1 MTHQKVIRRMKRM
14 TVNRARAAVQQRLAR
29 YFGLVMVASLPVVSG
44 CDFLTRFEQERY
56 ECPPN
61 PTGILELDFRAISIG
76 SEATAIF
83 ADRTIIGRIIESAD
97 DQLSIQ
103 KDNMIIRVDR
113 NSALVRLTSGG
124 RYVNIRCNKTVFK
137 M

>member
-1 MTHQKVIRRMKRM
+1 MNHARADVQRRM
-14 TVNRARAAVQQRLAR
+14 ARF
-29 YFGLVMVASLPVVSG
+29 FGFVMVVSLPVVAG

-56 ECPPN
+56 ECPSN
-61 PTGILELDFRAISIG
+61 PTGILELDFRSTSIG
-76 SEATAIF
+76 SKATATF
-83 ADRTIIGRIIESAD
+83 ADRTITGRIIESAD